1 MKNIINTII
10 LGIKIGISIDTLPL
24 KVRNLIEKPF
34 SRLLRVIGGIC
45 LLLILSGIYEKFDFP
60 FIWVI
65 LILGLS
71 QSLFMVI
78 INFTKFFYG
87 TYIFF
92 NKPELFEVKIKNDEV
107 KIKNDEIKIKT
118 DIKKTPKKTF
128 FSKFK

>member
-118 DIKKTPKKTF
+118 DIKKTPKKSF

>member
-118 DIKKTPKKTF
+118 DIKKTQKKSF

>member
-10 LGIKIGISIDTLPL
+10 LDIKIGISIDTLPL

-87 TYIFF
+87 AYIFF

-118 DIKKTPKKTF
+118 DIKKTQKKSF